1 MLEVLMFDP
10 MHAFTR
16 NEILEKVWGQ
26 GIAIQD
32 HTLDVH
38 IHALRKKIEHDASAP
53 SYCRPSEASAI
64 G

>member
-1 MLEVLMFDP
+1 MFDP

-16 NEILEKVWGQ
+16 NEILEKVWGE